1 MATFL
6 YEFFSRF
13 CTITPSPHS
22 YMKNHIL
29 SIQLRLTEDERARLV
44 ALQQTFAE
52 LCNALVPVV
61 RQTHC
66 WNRVGLHHLAYHA
79 LRARFPRM
87 GSQMVCNAIYSVSRA
102 YRAVARKPDAP
113 LPLLEFLP
121 SAPVFF
127 DRHTVSLRD
136 HCISIYTLDGR
147 IRFGFPIPP
156 EILRIFTSERLREI
170 VLHRQKEHFSL
181 SFRMQL
187 AADPDTGPG
196 ELPEYLVLL
205 PERTVPIHARHRA
218 TRRGREY
225 APPMLDHPPEGGGV
239 SSQS

>member
-1 MATFL
+1 
-6 YEFFSRF
+6 
-13 CTITPSPHS
+13 
-22 YMKNHIL
+22 MKNHIL
-29 SIQLRLTEDERARLV
+29 SIQLRLTETEQARLV
-44 ALQQTFAE
+44 ALQQAFAE

-61 RQTHC
+61 RQNRC

-102 YRAVARKPDAP
+102 YRAVPRKPDAP

-147 IRFGFPIPP
+147 IRFGFAMPP
-156 EILRIFTSERLREI
+156 DILRVFSNERLREI
-170 VLHRQKEHFSL
+170 VLHRQGEAFSL
-181 SFRMQL
+181 SFHMQGNV
-187 AADPDTGPG
+187 DPETGSG
-196 ELPEYLVLL
+196 DLPEYLVLL
-205 PERTVPIHARHRA
+205 PDRNEPERKRPVERLEAC
-218 TRRGREY
+218 
-225 APPMLDHPPEGGGV
+225 
-239 SSQS
+239 

>member
-1 MATFL
+1 
-6 YEFFSRF
+6 
-13 CTITPSPHS
+13 
-22 YMKNHIL
+22 MKNHIL

-44 ALQQTFAE
+44 ALQQAFAE

-61 RQTHC
+61 RQNRC

-102 YRAVARKPDAP
+102 YRAVPRKPDAP

-147 IRFGFPIPP
+147 IRFGFAMPP
-156 EILRIFTSERLREI
+156 EILRVFSNERLREI
-170 VLHRQKEHFSL
+170 VLRRQDETFSL
-181 SFRMQL
+181 FFHMQGS
-187 AADPDTGPG
+187 ADPETGSG
-196 ELPEYLVLL
+196 DLPEYLVLL
-205 PERTVPIHARHRA
+205 PDRTGTRASGRAERLAERLDPPPALDYPLSEKVPNW
-218 TRRGREY
+218 
-225 APPMLDHPPEGGGV
+225 
-239 SSQS
+239 S

>member
-1 MATFL
+1 
-6 YEFFSRF
+6 
-13 CTITPSPHS
+13 
-22 YMKNHIL
+22 MKNHIL
-29 SIQLRLTEDERARLV
+29 SIQLHLTEAEWARLA

-52 LCNALVPVV
+52 LCNALVPIV
-61 RQTHC
+61 RRNRC

-102 YRAVARKPDAP
+102 YRMIPKKPEAP

-136 HCISIYTLDGR
+136 QRISIYTLDGR
-147 IRFGFPIPP
+147 IRFGFAMPP
-156 EILRIFTSERLREI
+156 EVLHIFSSERLREI
-170 VLHRQKEHFSL
+170 VLHRQGETFSL
-181 SFRMQL
+181 SFHMQG
-187 AADPDTGPG
+187 AASPETGSG

-205 PERTVPIHARHRA
+205 PDRSEAER
-218 TRRGREY
+218 E
-225 APPMLDHPPEGGGV
+225 HPAERLEAC
-239 SSQS
+239 